1 MRQPCVIGVAKF
13 VVWIGNAVPTLVGK
27 GKDISDW
34 SEMVGSVVCDVSW
47 EVREVGRL
55 PGRSRWGIGNI
66 TKEEAMSQW
75 T

>member
-1 MRQPCVIGVAKF
+1 MIRVAKF
-13 VVWIGNAVPTLVGK
+13 VVWVGEAIPTLVGK
-27 GKDISDW
+27 GKKISDW
-34 SEMVGSVVCDVSW
+34 SKMVGSVISNISW

-55 PGRSRWGIGNI
+55 PGRSRRGIGNI